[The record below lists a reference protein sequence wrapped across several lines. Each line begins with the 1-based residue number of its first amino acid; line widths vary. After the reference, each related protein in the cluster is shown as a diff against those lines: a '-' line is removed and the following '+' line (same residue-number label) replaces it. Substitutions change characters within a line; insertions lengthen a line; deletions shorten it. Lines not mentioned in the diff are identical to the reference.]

1 MSDVAAL
8 PRLTNGIYPERRDRP
23 LSALDRIGSAL
34 FDALNNRARP
44 GTIAWRRVSRFIEGY
59 EQRYRELDE
68 NGFDSVIA
76 ELRYQLRRQ
85 GLTPALV
92 GQSFALIREIADR
105 RMDMRHHPCQLKGG
119 WILLQGR
126 IAEMQTGEGKTLTAT
141 LAAGTAALA
150 GIPTHVVSV
159 NDYLT
164 QRDAGT
170 MLPIYH
176 RLGLSVGTIV
186 GGMEPDARRR
196 AYACDITYCTNKELV
211 FDYLK
216 DRITLGNRTGELR
229 LAVERLYGA
238 GTRAERLLLRGLGYA
253 IVDEADSVLIDE
265 ARTPLIISGPIRGG
279 EESQMI
285 RQALSLSEE
294 LAEGVH
300 FRQMMAERHITLTD
314 EGKVY
319 LKDRASSLG
328 GLWNASIRREELI
341 TQALTARYLFHRDEH
356 YLVRNGKVVIIDEYT
371 GRSMPDRSWNRGL
384 HQMIE
389 AKEDCELSLQR
400 EPVARI
406 SYQRF
411 FRRYLH
417 LSGMTGTAWEV
428 RRELASVYKLRVER
442 VPTHKPVAREV
453 SPDRIYPDM
462 EAKQTALVEAVA
474 NLAKSGRPV
483 LIGTRTLAVSEQLS
497 ERLRR
502 AGLVHSILNA
512 RQDAEEAA
520 IIARAGERG
529 RITIATNMA
538 GRGTDILLGQD
549 VETLGG
555 LHVILTERHDARR
568 IDRQLV
574 GRCAR
579 QGDRGGSVALLS
591 WDDALMDIQRRSWL
605 ARVARQPRL
614 VSTAPG
620 QWISRLLLR
629 QAQRKVERTHFR
641 MRKELLKMDQR
652 LGDLLSFSGQIE

>member
-1 MSDVAAL
+1 MSEVAAL
-8 PRLTNGIYPERRDRP
+8 PRLANGLYPERRDRP
-23 LSALDRIGSAL
+23 LSALDRIGAAL
-34 FDALNNRARP
+34 FDGLSRARP
-44 GTIAWRRVSRFIEGY
+44 AMVTWRRVSSVIE
-59 EQRYRELDE
+59 RYGQHYRDMDE
-68 NGFDSVIA
+68 TGIDTVIA
-76 ELRYQLRRQ
+76 ELRFQLRRQ
-85 GLTPALV
+85 GLSPSLV
-92 GQSFALIREIADR
+92 GQSFALIREISDR
-105 RMDMRHHPCQLKGG
+105 CMDMRHHPCQLKGG
-119 WILLQGR
+119 WILLQGM

-150 GIPTHVVSV
+150 GVPTHVVSV

-164 QRDAGT
+164 QRDAEA
-170 MLPIYH
+170 MLPIYR

-196 AYACDITYCTNKELV
+196 AYACDVTYCTNKELV

-229 LAVERLYGA
+229 LAMERLYGR

-253 IVDEADSVLIDE
+253 IVDEADSVLVDE

-279 EESQMI
+279 DEAQMI

-294 LAEGVH
+294 LVENVH
-300 FRQMMAERHITLTD
+300 FKRMTAERHITLTD
-314 EGKVY
+314 TGKKRV
-319 LKDRASSLG
+319 KERASSFG

-356 YLVRNGKVVIIDEYT
+356 YLVRDGKVVIIDEYT

-384 HQMIE
+384 HQLIE
-389 AKEDCELSLQR
+389 AKEGCELSLQR
-400 EPVARI
+400 DPLARI

-428 RRELASVYKLRVER
+428 RRELASVYKLRVAR
-442 VPTHKPVAREV
+442 VPTHRPVAREV

-462 EAKQTALVEAVA
+462 EAKQAALVEKVA
-474 NLAKSGRPV
+474 TLANSGRPV

-497 ERLRR
+497 ECLSR
-502 AGLVHSILNA
+502 AGLVHSVLNA
-512 RQDAEEAA
+512 RQDAEEAG

-538 GRGTDILLGQD
+538 GRGTDIVLGQNI
-549 VETLGG
+549 EALGG
-555 LHVILTERHDARR
+555 LYVILTERHDARR

-591 WDDALMDIQRRSWL
+591 WDDALMDIQRDSWL
-605 ARVARQPRL
+605 ARVARQRWL
-614 VSTAPG
+614 VITTPG
-620 QWISRLLLR
+620 QWISRLVLR
-629 QAQRKVERTHFR
+629 QAQRKVERAHFR
-641 MRKELLKMDQR
+641 MRRELLKVDQQ
-652 LGDLLSFSGQIE
+652 LGDLLSFSGQLE